1 MKKRMWIAILVIVL
15 SIPVV
20 RSEDSV
26 FSIFCRDNP
35 NGTSVGL
42 ISVGV
47 EARNIIALGPAWGN
61 AGRDIISLLGFAGGN
76 AGRDIRAVVGLAG
89 GKAERDIFS
98 IVGLAGGNAGRDIFS
113 FFGIIGGKAERD
125 IKAILGFAGGVCPG
139 KIKGGLLALK
149 YEKGEVRLSAFLV
162 PI

>member
-1 MKKRMWIAILVIVL
+1 MKKRIWIAILVIVL

-20 RSEDSV
+20 RSGDSV

-35 NGTSVGL
+35 NGTSFGL
-42 ISVGV
+42 ISVG
-47 EARNIIALGPAWGN
+47 AKAKNIIALGPAWGN

-89 GKAERDIFS
+89 GK
-98 IVGLAGGNAGRDIFS
+98 AGRDIFS